1 MRLRLRNPRS
11 PRLQIV
17 RHFATYVAHPVID
30 GRINDQVFVRTRS
43 NGQTYRPCLLRYR
56 VAQATAGRYGFFH
69 GCCSFTASLQQ
80 AGECLR
86 RVAGRSRG
94 TVVRAI

>member
-11 PRLQIV
+11 LGSQIV
-17 RHFATYVAHPVID
+17 RHFATYFAHPVID

-56 VAQATAGRYGFFH
+56 VAQATAGRCGFFH
-69 GCCSFTASLQQ
+69 ECCSFTASLQQ
-80 AGECLR
+80 VGEFMR

-94 TVVRAI
+94 TVIRAS

>member
-11 PRLQIV
+11 LGSQIV

-43 NGQTYRPCLLRYR
+43 NGQTYRPCLLGYR

-69 GCCSFTASLQQ
+69 ECCSFTARYSKLESSC
-80 AGECLR
+80 GES
-86 RVAGRSRG
+86 RVA
-94 TVVRAI
+94 VAAP